1 MTKKPNQSERPDVL
15 STTRRVL
22 QRGENFIMIA
32 TFAIMLVALF
42 LGILNRNFIHASM
55 PWLGEIA
62 TFSMIYMVLL
72 GTEAG
77 LRDGSQVAIS
87 GVVDKFKGRT
97 RLGLKVL
104 AKLVVVLFSAVMLYA
119 SLRLVVR
126 QVQTEQTS
134 PALGAPMWLP
144 YGAFLLAF
152 LIIVIVQVTYLVILL
167 KAFITNDAALAKSV
181 DTERDE
187 VEELLAEETSKT
199 ATSNSD
205 DGSASNEK
213 ESR

>member
-1 MTKKPNQSERPDVL
+1 MIKNPLQPERPDVL
-15 STTRRVL
+15 SATRKVL

-32 TFAIMLVALF
+32 TFAIMVAALF
-42 LGILNRNFIHASM
+42 LGILNRNFIHSSM

-87 GVVDKFKGRT
+87 GVVDKFSGRA
-97 RLGLKVL
+97 RLGLKVI

-119 SLRLVVR
+119 SASMVVR
-126 QVQTEQTS
+126 QIQTGQTS

-144 YGAFLLAF
+144 YVAFLLSF
-152 LIIVIVQVTYLVILL
+152 LIIVVVQIAYLIILV
-167 KAFITNDAALAKSV
+167 KAFVTNDAALAKTV
-181 DTERDE
+181 EAERDE
-187 VEELLAEETSKT
+187 VQELLAEETAKT
-199 ATSNSD
+199 VATPIV
-205 DGSASNEK
+205 DGDAPTQK